1 MLESEAQEIE
11 KHWNRIREDIQNDK
25 LKDSNSKFL
34 LKLRLENSPKY
45 QANLDEI
52 YNISSTI
59 LRFAKVCVVHCP
71 VYWNENIYSE
81 QNQQS
86 FDNFMKIFSL
96 PREELVTSFLELLQ
110 SNFEQSSNQI
120 MVLMQNGT
128 RIFKLLAKRIV
139 TLLLKDFSSKQFTDA
154 FFSVTK
160 LFLKIVPSD
169 ETESFLVNV
178 FEKLNKMLLKL
189 LVSSPS

>member
-1 MLESEAQEIE
+1 
-11 KHWNRIREDIQNDK
+11 
-25 LKDSNSKFL
+25 
-34 LKLRLENSPKY
+34 
-45 QANLDEI
+45 
-52 YNISSTI
+52 
-59 LRFAKVCVVHCP
+59 
-71 VYWNENIYSE
+71 
-81 QNQQS
+81 
-86 FDNFMKIFSL
+86 MKIFSL